1 MMSISQ
7 LMEDLAAIREEY
19 GDIEVVVS
27 PVYSEITGKMV
38 SYVEVRENL
47 FGAKQAVICF
57 E

>member
-1 MMSISQ
+1 MMNVSQ
-7 LMEDLAAIREEY
+7 LIEDLAAIREEY